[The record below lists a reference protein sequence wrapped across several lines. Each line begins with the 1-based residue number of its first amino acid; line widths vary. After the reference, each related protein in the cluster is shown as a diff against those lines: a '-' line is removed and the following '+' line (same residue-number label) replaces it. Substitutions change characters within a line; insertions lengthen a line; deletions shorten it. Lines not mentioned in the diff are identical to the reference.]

1 MTATRRVFRSVMTL
15 TLAARRFFLTPI
27 LEVPG
32 DFSISPYGLA

>member
-1 MTATRRVFRSVMTL
+1 MTTTRRVFRSVL
-15 TLAARRFFLTPI
+15 TLSLAAGRFFLTPI